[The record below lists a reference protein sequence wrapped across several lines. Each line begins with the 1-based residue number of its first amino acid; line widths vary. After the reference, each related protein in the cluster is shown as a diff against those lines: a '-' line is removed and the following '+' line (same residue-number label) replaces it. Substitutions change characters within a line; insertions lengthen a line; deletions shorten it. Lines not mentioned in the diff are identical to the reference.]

1 MPRSA
6 SQLKIDRY
14 FPSKPIAYQPYL
26 VLLFGPATGIFLYQ
40 LLYWEQKGSNKAGWV
55 YKTEKDFTKETGLSK
70 SNQETAI
77 RKLIKLELIDY
88 KKAQI
93 PQKRHFRVRID
104 NLCSLIPKMLEK
116 RGISYL
122 KYDLNLC
129 QNGTSNSM
137 DSVELLHKTT
147 HETTQKTTT
156 ETTENA
162 DIIDNDSFKRGRY
175 KLKEKMS
182 LGGIISNDFEN
193 KEYCDEQ

>member
-6 SQLKIDRY
+6 AQLKIDRY

-40 LLYWEQKGSNKAGWV
+40 LLYWDQKGSNKAGWV
-55 YKTEKDFTKETGLSK
+55 YKTEKDFMKETGLSK

-93 PQKRHFRVRID
+93 PQKRHFRVRVD
-104 NLCSLIPKMLEK
+104 NLCSLIPKLLEK
-116 RGISYL
+116 KGIVYL
-122 KYDLNLC
+122 NYALDSFN
-129 QNGTSNSM
+129 NGTSNSM

-147 HETTQKTTT
+147 HEITQETTT
-156 ETTENA
+156 KNTGNPVIF
-162 DIIDNDSFKRGRY
+162 DKDSFKRERN
-175 KLKEKMS
+175 KLMEKMD
-182 LGGIISNDFEN
+182 ISEILNDFDIEV
-193 KEYCDEQ
+193 YDAS

>member
-6 SQLKIDRY
+6 AQLKIDRY
-14 FPSKPIAYQPYL
+14 LPSKPIAYQPYL

-40 LLYWEQKGSNKAGWV
+40 LLYWDQKGSNKAGWV
-55 YKTEKDFTKETGLSK
+55 YKTEKDFMKETGLSK

-93 PQKRHFRVRID
+93 PQKRHFRVRVD
-104 NLCSLIPKMLEK
+104 NLCSLIPKLLEK
-116 RGISYL
+116 KGIVYL
-122 KYDLNLC
+122 NYALDSFD
-129 QNGTSNSM
+129 NGTSNSM

-147 HETTQKTTT
+147 HEITQETTT
-156 ETTENA
+156 KNTGNA
-162 DIIDNDSFKRGRY
+162 GIFDKDSFKRERN
-175 KLKEKMS
+175 KLMEKM
-182 LGGIISNDFEN
+182 GISEILNDFDN

>member
-1 MPRSA
+1 MPRSSA
-6 SQLKIDRY
+6 QLKIDRY
-14 FPSKPIAYQPYL
+14 FPSSPIAYQPCL

-40 LLYWEQKGSNKAGWV
+40 LLYWDQKGSNKAGWV
-55 YKTEKDFTKETGLSK
+55 YKTEKDFRKETGLSK

-77 RKLIKLELIDY
+77 RKLIELELIDY

-147 HETTQKTTT
+147 HEITQ
-156 ETTENA
+156 ETTAKNTGNSVIF
-162 DIIDNDSFKRGRY
+162 DKNSFKSEKD
-175 KLKEKMS
+175 KLMGKMDIS
-182 LGGIISNDFEN
+182 EINSNDFDR
-193 KEYCDEQ
+193 KVYDAS